1 MRVLVTGATGFLGHH
16 VVEALLARGHE
27 VRALAR
33 ESSRTEA
40 IEALGASVV
49 RGSFDDR
56 ASLRR
61 AAEVDA
67 IVHAA
72 GGGIVRSSA
81 DFYRG
86 NTDTTRALL
95 EVAPSTLTRFVL
107 VSSLAAHG
115 PSRGPTPDDESMPD
129 APVSH
134 YGRSK
139 LLAEEAALACADR
152 FAVTALRPPALYG
165 PGEHRMVGLFRAAE
179 RGVVPMVHPSGKL
192 SMLHGADCAAAIA
205 RALEVPH
212 ESGAYFVAEPRV
224 YGRREMAEL
233 IGRAVGR
240 RVRVLSV
247 PPLAMRAI
255 GAAAELAGK
264 VRRRPVML
272 SRDKA
277 ADATQPHQS
286 CDPSRARRLLAW
298 STMHDFEAGARE
310 AYADYRRRG
319 WL

>member
-1 MRVLVTGATGFLGHH
+1 LLTGATGFLGHH
-16 VVEALLARGHE
+16 VIEALKARGHE
-27 VRALAR
+27 VRALVRAQ
-33 ESSRTEA
+33 SRAVT
-40 IEALGASVV
+40 IEGLGALVV
-49 RGSFDDR
+49 RGSFDDPG
-56 ASLRR
+56 SLRE

-72 GGGIVRSSA
+72 GGGIVRSTA

-95 EVAPSTLTRFVL
+95 EAAPSTLARFVL

-115 PSRGPTPDDESMPD
+115 PSRGAAPDDESVAD

-139 LLAEEAALACADR
+139 LLAEQAALACVGR

-179 RGVVPMVHPSGKL
+179 RGIVPMVHPSGTL
-192 SMLHGADCAAAIA
+192 SMLHGADCAEAIA

-212 ESGAYFVAEPRV
+212 ESGVYFVAEPRV

-240 RVRVLSV
+240 RVRVV
-247 PPLAMRAI
+247 PVHPSAMHAI
-255 GAAAELAGK
+255 GAAVELAGRI
-264 VRRRPVML
+264 RRRPVML

-277 ADATQPHQS
+277 ADATQRHQS
-286 CDPSRARRLLAW
+286 CDPSRAQRVLTW
-298 STMHDFEAGARE
+298 SARHGFEAGARE
-310 AYADYRRRG
+310 SYADYRRRG

>member
-1 MRVLVTGATGFLGHH
+1 VRVLVTGATGFLGHH
-16 VVEALLARGHE
+16 VVEALVARGHE

-33 ESSRTEA
+33 AQSRAES

-49 RGSFDDR
+49 RGSFDER
-56 ASLRR
+56 ESLRR

-72 GGGIVRSSA
+72 GGGIVRSTA

-95 EVAPSTLTRFVL
+95 EAAPSTLARFLL

-115 PSRGPTPDDESMPD
+115 PSRGLVPDDESVPD

-139 LLAEEAALACADR
+139 LLAEEAALACVDR
-152 FAVTALRPPALYG
+152 FPVTALRPPALYG

-179 RGVVPMVHPSGKL
+179 RGLVPMVHPSGTL
-192 SMLHGADCAAAIA
+192 SMLHGADCAQVIA

-212 ESGAYFVAEPRV
+212 ESGAYFAAEPRA

-240 RVRVLSV
+240 RVRVLPV
-247 PPLAMRAI
+247 PPSAMRAI
-255 GAAAELAGK
+255 GAAVELAGAI
-264 VRRRPVML
+264 RGRPVML

-277 ADATQPHQS
+277 ADATQRHQS
-286 CDPSRARRLLAW
+286 CDASRARRLLAW
-298 STMHDFEAGARE
+298 SPVHDFEAGARE